1 MTKKK
6 TLLKEGTV
14 RQFMKLANIEPL
26 TPGFVEKLYEG
37 EEVQEEEV
45 QEEEVQE
52 EGTKKDHELNDT
64 EDDGARGEK
73 KGDEAY
79 VNEQEEVE
87 VEDEVE
93 LGGEEVLGGEE
104 EEEVDVTALVRAIAD
119 AVEAHTGVS
128 VDVADEDAGEEVELG
143 AEEEVELGDGE
154 EVELGAEEEVEELE
168 ESEEVQEETQDLEE
182 IISTIAEN
190 VTKRLEDMAKKKIK
204 MHEGPWDTWSNA
216 IDMGLGGGG
225 GKEFEKQDYAAK
237 VAHGMAQRAKR
248 LPSEDP
254 ALSRKKHAARK
265 KRGEKS
271 KRART
276 GYEDITTAIKAHPNA
291 PEGFGG
297 GQKDVDELASAL
309 GLRAGKDFRNYP
321 QMKKAVLKALDGT
334 PKAPEKKLPGNKRP
348 GGPRKVI
355 QPRRLTMRDVS

>member
-14 RQFMKLANIEPL
+14 RQFMKLANIKPL

-45 QEEEVQE
+45 QEE
-52 EGTKKDHELNDT
+52 GTKKDDELNDT
-64 EDDGARGEK
+64 EDGGARGEK
-73 KGDEAY
+73 KGDKAY

-190 VTKRLEDMAKKKIK
+190 VTKRLEEMAKKKINK
-204 MHEGPWDTWSNA
+204 SVNEEMS
-216 IDMGLGGGG
+216 MGVPGVDFPDPAKDRL
-225 GKEFEKQDYAAK
+225 KKKRKDAASWYADIAK
-237 VAHGMAQRAKR
+237 NIKHAFPEISKR
-248 LPSEDP
+248 LDFSPPLQPKID
-254 ALSRKKHAARK
+254 
-265 KRGEKS
+265 G
-271 KRART
+271 
-276 GYEDITTAIKAHPNA
+276 
-291 PEGFGG
+291 
-297 GQKDVDELASAL
+297 LAKEL
-309 GLRAGKDFRNYP
+309 GLKAGKDFRNYR
-321 QMKKAVLKALDGT
+321 QMKAKILDALTADAAQAEELPDMSSAARVRDKQSRKAG
-334 PKAPEKKLPGNKRP
+334 PFGPGS
-348 GGPRKVI
+348 PRQSV
-355 QPRRLTMRDVS
+355 QPIGRK